1 MLDHRL
7 EQFLNGDSEIVNG
20 RFTLITQQGGAEA
33 VVMGYLAVPLATPQ
47 VAALLCREAGIVRR
61 GMSGAYRVGL
71 YGGNVYLLT
80 MVHMG
85 ARADGLWGHVGLIDQ
100 ARDQTESLRGLGCA
114 ATPVWPYGEA
124 LDRACQLIDRHEDDT
139 AAALMQAQRRLVEEF
154 QSAGPPSLELGRM
167 PDARE
172 RALISL
178 VKVDHLHGDYDRPS
192 ARTDRR
198 PAKAKRRR
206 RKR

>member
-1 MLDHRL
+1 
-7 EQFLNGDSEIVNG
+7 
-20 RFTLITQQGGAEA
+20 
-33 VVMGYLAVPLATPQ
+33 MGYLTIPLATPQ
-47 VAALLCREAGIVRR
+47 VAALLCQEAGIVRR
-61 GMSGAYRVGL
+61 GMAGAYRVGL
-71 YGGNVYLLT
+71 YGGSVYLLT

-100 ARDQTESLRGLGCA
+100 ARDRSEDLRGVGDD

-124 LDRACQLIDRHEDDT
+124 LDRACDLIDRHEDDT
-139 AAALMQAQRRLVEEF
+139 AAALMQAQNRLVEEF
-154 QSAGPPSLELGRM
+154 QSMGPPSVELGKT

-178 VKVDHLHGDYDRPS
+178 VKVDHLHGDYDRRP

-198 PAKAKRRR
+198 PTKAKRRR